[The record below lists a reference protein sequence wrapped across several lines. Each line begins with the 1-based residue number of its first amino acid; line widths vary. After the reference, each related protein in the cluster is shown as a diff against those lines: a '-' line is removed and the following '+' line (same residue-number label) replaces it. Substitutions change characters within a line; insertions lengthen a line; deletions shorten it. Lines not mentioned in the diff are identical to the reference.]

1 MRTPRTTLAMQGE
14 QRTMSPDELK
24 TLLTSIAVTSEVVE
38 AIDDPTLQGRR
49 GWDLTGWN
57 YVLVPWGVRF
67 THSAFREEIDVR
79 IEFFPERRSRSGDGE
94 A

>member
-1 MRTPRTTLAMQGE
+1 MKSKTVIAA
-14 QRTMSPDELK
+14 TMSRDELK
-24 TLLTSIAVTSEVVE
+24 ALLNSMKAAADVVE
-38 AIDDPTLQGRR
+38 AIDDPSLQSRR

-67 THSAFREEIDVR
+67 THSPFAEEIEVKVE
-79 IEFFPERRSRSGDGE
+79 ILPERRGHAEGE

>member
-1 MRTPRTTLAMQGE
+1 
-14 QRTMSPDELK
+14 MSPDELK
-24 TLLTSIAVTSEVVE
+24 ALLTSMAVTAEVVE

-49 GWDLTGWN
+49 AWDLTGWN

-79 IEFFPERRSRSGDGE
+79 IEVFPERGGKSGEGE
-94 A
+94 G

>member
-1 MRTPRTTLAMQGE
+1 
-14 QRTMSPDELK
+14 MSPDELK
-24 TLLTSIAVTSEVVE
+24 ALLTSMAVTAEVVE
-38 AIDDPTLQGRR
+38 AIDDPTFQRFR
-49 GWDLTGWN
+49 GWNLRGWN

-79 IEFFPERRSRSGDGE
+79 IELFPERRGKSGEGE

>member
-1 MRTPRTTLAMQGE
+1 LT
-14 QRTMSPDELK
+14 PDELK
-24 TLLTSIAVTSEVVE
+24 TLLTSMEVTAEVVE
-38 AIDDPTLQGRR
+38 AIDDPALQSLR

-67 THSAFREEIDVR
+67 THSDFAEEIDVR
-79 IEFFPERRSRSGDGE
+79 IEVFPELRGNSGERE